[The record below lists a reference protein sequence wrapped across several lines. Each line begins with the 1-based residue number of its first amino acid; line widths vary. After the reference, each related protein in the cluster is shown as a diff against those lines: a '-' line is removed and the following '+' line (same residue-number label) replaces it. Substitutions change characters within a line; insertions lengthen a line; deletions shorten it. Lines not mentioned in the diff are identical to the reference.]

1 MSGGAIVSQKEAL
14 KSFRGLLQRMK
25 PQVAMALPKGMSED
39 RMIRMAMSVVQQNP
53 KLLDCSQQSVLGCI
67 MTAAQLGLYP
77 DNSVLG
83 HAYFVPYKGVCTFI
97 AGYKGLINLA
107 SRSGK
112 VTSIMGYAVYEG
124 DMFEFEYGLNPSLR
138 HKPSGEPI
146 EGRELTH
153 VYGIARMLNEPVPQ
167 FVVLTKEECDK
178 IRAKSP
184 AGQRGPWVTDY
195 EPMAIKTSI
204 RRLCKYLPLSSE
216 IQQAIA
222 LDEHA
227 DIGLDQGLEA
237 VGQNVLDGLGNPD
250 DVIDTTAE
258 VVEEDDAP
266 ESDPLGDL
274 AENMP
279 KGEPDEYTKLW
290 AKGNEKHGDEEWKS
304 MIGAAREMAGVDRS
318 KKYVEMTAKEKKAL
332 IKEMGKAIG

>member
-14 KSFRGLLQRMK
+14 KTFRATLQRMK
-25 PQVAMALPKGMSED
+25 PQVAMALPSNMSAD
-39 RMIRMAMSVVQQNP
+39 RMIRMSMSVVQQNP
-53 KLLDCSQQSVLGCI
+53 KLLDCSSQSVLGCI
-67 MTAAQLGLYP
+67 MTSAQLGLYP

-83 HAYFVPYKGVCTFI
+83 HAYFVPFKGVCTFI

-107 SRSGK
+107 SRSDK
-112 VTSIMGYAVYEG
+112 VTSIMGYAVYDG
-124 DMFEFEYGLNPSLR
+124 DGFDFEYGLNPTLK
-138 HKPSGEPI
+138 HKPSGDPI

-153 VYGIARMLNEPVPQ
+153 VYSIARMLNEPIPQ
-167 FVVLTKEECDK
+167 FVVMTKEECDK
-178 IRAKSP
+178 IRSRAP

-216 IQQAIA
+216 LQRAIA

-237 VGQNVLDGLGNPD
+237 VGQDVLDGLADPNDPD
-250 DVIDTTAE
+250 VVDTTAE
-258 VVEEDDAP
+258 EVDEEGK
-266 ESDPLGDL
+266 PLDDL

-290 AKGNEKHGDEEWKS
+290 AKGNEKFGDDDWKDA
-304 MIGAAREMAGVDRS
+304 MKGIREAAGVDQ
-318 KKYVEMTAKEKKAL
+318 KKKFVEMTAKEKKAL
-332 IKEMGKAIG
+332 IKQMALSIG